1 MLITVIIPTCNSE
14 KYLIPTLESA
24 INQTYRNIEII
35 IVDDC
40 SKDKT
45 VSIIK
50 KFLKIDKR
58 IKLIKSNIK
67 KPSGGPATPRNIGI
81 RFAKGDYVAFL
92 DSDDLWQK
100 NKLALQVSSM
110 KKNHFISFTNCN
122 YIIENKI
129 VKENYIRKKFIQ
141 FALSYLPEGLL
152 LYNPIRLSTVLI
164 KKSLLKKINFNEESE
179 ISGVED
185 IEMWLNY
192 SVKKYFNNFNY
203 LSDYLVS
210 IRKHKRNLTKDYN
223 IGIIKN
229 IYCLS
234 KFMINNPSIINFKF
248 FLSGILFRIILL
260 IKKNYINEIKKF
272 TYVFFFIFLLFF
284 LITFKS
290 PIPDYLGT
298 KLIVHHGNTSNIE
311 NLVIFSSSKYEK
323 SYKKRFYEAM
333 KVYKT
338 QYIKNIYILGNDDA
352 VPEHRILS
360 SLFSTENVNKNF
372 IKLASTN
379 LQTTRDNIILI
390 GNILKKD
397 NIESV
402 IFLTDKYRSKRSELI
417 WNKNFPEIKIIF
429 INNYMNEEDSNWIRN
444 KKITYEYLA
453 IAYNYLRGWL

>member
-152 LYNPIRLSTVLI
+152 LYNPIRLSTVLL

-223 IGIIKN
+223 LGIIKN

-290 PIPDYLGT
+290 PIPDYLGN

-323 SYKKRFYEAM
+323 SYKKRFNEAM

-338 QYIKNIYILGNDDA
+338 LYIKNIYILGNDDA

-360 SLFSTENVNKNF
+360 SLFST
-372 IKLASTN
+372 
-379 LQTTRDNIILI
+379 
-390 GNILKKD
+390 
-397 NIESV
+397 
-402 IFLTDKYRSKRSELI
+402 
-417 WNKNFPEIKIIF
+417 
-429 INNYMNEEDSNWIRN
+429 
-444 KKITYEYLA
+444 
-453 IAYNYLRGWL
+453 